1 MHRSREQIYHACR
14 PSLTRYSASVS
25 REYSMT
31 TPHIDVLAIGN
42 AIVDVIAQ
50 ADDDF
55 LVGQQMNKGAMTL
68 IDEARA
74 EAIYE
79 AMGPATEISGGSAAN
94 TSAGLAS
101 F

>member
-1 MHRSREQIYHACR
+1 M
-14 PSLTRYSASVS
+14 P
-25 REYSMT
+25 

-42 AIVDVIAQ
+42 AIVDVFAQ

-55 LVGQQMNKGAMTL
+55 LLQQQMNKGAMTL

-74 EAIYE
+74 ETVYE
-79 AMGPATEISGGSAAN
+79 AMGPATEVSGGSAAN

-101 F
+101 FGGSTCLRGWKAQCRRSAAV